1 MCVPVCWMEVRD
13 TDRKCH
19 FIFIWKLFQLKMLVL
34 LWLALKPIQ
43 LKLLF
48 LLLFLLFCFE
58 ALRFHFATQ
67 FRIWMGTPFARAT
80 RRQKQRKRQM
90 ERERERGEMFIYS
103 LLTYEMLLVHVRAE
117 EKLLQKLQRKSRS
130 IYKRIDS
137 YLDDVLQCYYKLV
150 SVRVHTKKATI
161 VNGTKANRGNAT
173 HKSYRKKCGHMKSQ
187 LEKQHIKQN
196 QD

>member
-1 MCVPVCWMEVRD
+1 MGEGD
-13 TDRKCH
+13 K
-19 FIFIWKLFQLKMLVL
+19 
-34 LWLALKPIQ
+34 
-43 LKLLF
+43 
-48 LLLFLLFCFE
+48 E
-58 ALRFHFATQ
+58 AETE
-67 FRIWMGTPFARAT
+67 TKT
-80 RRQKQRKRQM
+80 KR
-90 ERERERGEMFIYS
+90 ERERKRGEMFIYS
-103 LLTYEMLLVHVRAE
+103 LLTYKMLLVHVRAE

-137 YLDDVLQCYYKLV
+137 YLDDVLQCYNKLV